1 MSIQLIVLFVSLVL
15 MSVIA
20 AIFIGAVRAAKDSR
34 AAVPSE
40 AVRSRL
46 IKGMLLFGVVLTV
59 SSLLPWPHAVGSESG
74 VDGPVATVNV
84 TGGMWYWQIDR
95 DSVPLGVP
103 VVFHAHT
110 ADVTHGFGVM
120 DSTGRLLFQTQAMP
134 GYVNKVQH
142 VFENP
147 GTYRIVCMEF
157 CGVAH
162 HVMQNQFTVGNKE

>member
-74 VDGPVATVNV
+74 VHGQRDGWHVVLA
-84 TGGMWYWQIDR
+84 DR
-95 DSVPLGVP
+95 PGFRAAGCASGVP
-103 VVFHAHT
+103 RPH
-110 ADVTHGFGVM
+110 
-120 DSTGRLLFQTQAMP
+120 
-134 GYVNKVQH
+134 
-142 VFENP
+142 
-147 GTYRIVCMEF
+147 C
-157 CGVAH
+157 
-162 HVMQNQFTVGNKE
+162 